1 MNQFFAKFIKKLK
14 SLSVRLPLL
23 FIGSSVIVLA
33 IMLFIQYNKL
43 EERMVDEYT
52 RMADGITQL
61 IANSVDGD
69 RIDEYLE
76 GEFVTD
82 EYNNLNKYLYSL
94 RDNYPDVYYLY
105 VYRITPNGATVVFD
119 LDDEYSEIP
128 TQESLD
134 WIGSI
139 YELDEPFASKVDLIM
154 RGKEDLFYAVHTQD
168 DEYLLSYV
176 APILDSKGNY
186 AASACVDF
194 SMAEMHA
201 ENLNYTI
208 SLGLILLG
216 VMALILFICM
226 LDMKKILINPI
237 NNLIACIH
245 GFKYNTNEDR
255 NRNVNMLEGCVLHTE
270 NEIEELRKT
279 LLTSMKDTASSLS
292 ELSMVRDE
300 MNEITEIVRKD
311 ALTSVGS
318 KAYYDEVTGKLQE
331 EMQEKEVEFAI
342 VMIDLNNLKKV
353 NDTYGHDKGN
363 AFIIN
368 SCRIACRIYKKS
380 PVFRL
385 GGDEFVVLLQ
395 GHDYEKR
402 NELLEELKREYEESY
417 NDSSK
422 PEYERYSASLGMA
435 EYNPG
440 QDKSVE
446 DTFKRADGMMYNSKK
461 EFKAK
466 YGSYR

>member
-1 MNQFFAKFIKKLK
+1 
-14 SLSVRLPLL
+14 
-23 FIGSSVIVLA
+23 
-33 IMLFIQYNKL
+33 MLNVQYGKL
-43 EERMVDEYT
+43 EQRMVNEYT

-61 IANSVDGD
+61 ITNSIDGD
-69 RIDEYLE
+69 RIDEYVK
-76 GEFVTD
+76 GKFVTD
-82 EYNNLNKYLYSL
+82 EYNTINKYLYSL

-105 VYRITPNGATVVFD
+105 VYKITPEGATVVFD

-134 WIGSI
+134 WIGST
-139 YELDEPFASKVDLIM
+139 YELDEPFASKVDILM
-154 RGKEDLFYAVHTQD
+154 SGKEDLFYAVHTQD

-201 ENLNYTI
+201 ENLNFTI

-216 VMALILFICM
+216 IMALILFICM
-226 LDMKKILINPI
+226 LDMNRVLIKPV
-237 NNLIACIH
+237 NNLINCIH
-245 GFKYNTNEDR
+245 GFKYDTNEDR
-255 NRNVNMLEGCVLHTE
+255 NRNVKLLEGCVVNTD
-270 NEIEELRKT
+270 NQIEELRKS

-292 ELSMVRDE
+292 ELTMVRDE

-318 KAYYDEVTGKLQE
+318 KAYYDEVTEKLQK

-395 GHDYEKR
+395 GKDYEKR

-435 EYNPG
+435 EFIPG
-440 QDKSVE
+440 KDKSVE
-446 DTFKRADGMMYNSKK
+446 DTFKRADGMMYSSKK